1 MNEYAVE
8 TFDLT
13 KTFEV
18 AKKEKGGLLKRLTL
32 RKEKKTIVAVDCLNL
47 KIPRGE
53 IFGLLG
59 PNGAGKTTTIKML
72 SSLLL
77 PNSGRASVNGFDVID
92 SSEKVRGSIGV
103 LMMGERSVYWK
114 LTGYENLEYFSTL
127 HYIPPAIWKE
137 RIPRLIDLV
146 GLSDRQNDIVETYS
160 SGMKQRLALA
170 RCLINDPPILMLDE
184 PTIGLDPGAARSIRE
199 LMMEMKHQGK
209 TIQLTTHYMEE
220 ADQLC
225 DRVGIIHE
233 GTIIALDTPSN
244 LKAKLKAR
252 DIVEIEASNI
262 SDEMIPAME
271 GIPGIDE
278 VKFTMT
284 DPVIS
289 SGIMRVSTLDSRSV
303 LPSLLSFLGEKSVNV
318 TNVKVS
324 EPKLEDVFIQLTGRT
339 LR

>member
-1 MNEYAVE
+1 MNDYAVE
-8 TFDLT
+8 TVDLT

-18 AKKEKGGLLKRLTL
+18 SKKEMGGLLKRLTL
-32 RKEKKTIVAVDCLNL
+32 RKEKKTIVAVDNLNL

-77 PNSGRASVNGFDVID
+77 PNSGSASVNGFDVVD

-114 LTGYENLEYFSTL
+114 LTGFENLEYFSTL
-127 HYIPPAIWKE
+127 HYIPPDIWKK
-137 RIPRLIDLV
+137 RIPALLDLV

-209 TIQLTTHYMEE
+209 TILLTTHYMEE

-233 GTIIALDTPSN
+233 GKIIALDTPSN
-244 LKAKLKAR
+244 LKSQLKER
-252 DIVEIEASNI
+252 ELVEVEASNI
-262 SDEMIPAME
+262 SDEMLPAME
-271 GIPGIDE
+271 DIPGIDE
-278 VKFTMT
+278 VKFTMI
-284 DPVIS
+284 DSVIS
-289 SGIMRVSTLDSRSV
+289 SGIIRVSTLDSRGV
-303 LPSLLSFLGEKSVNV
+303 LPSLLAFLGEKSVNV